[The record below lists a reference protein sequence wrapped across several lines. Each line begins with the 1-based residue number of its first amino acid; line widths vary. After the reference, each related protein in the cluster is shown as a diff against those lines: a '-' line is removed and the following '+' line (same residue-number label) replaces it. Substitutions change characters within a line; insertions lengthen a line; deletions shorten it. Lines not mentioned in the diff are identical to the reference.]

1 MTTMAS
7 QITSLTIVYSM
18 VYSDADQRKHQ
29 SSASLAFVRGIHQGP
44 VNSWTNGQLRGK
56 YFHLMTSSCH
66 ISTDREWLRYLEF
79 RWDLFAQWDLRLHL
93 SSIARLSRLTNGRF
107 SPRLYQSWESTNHHD
122 VIYWAWDRYI
132 IWYLGSMYSVNTLIM
147 VQWNYFQVF
156 VQRFF
161 TTSACS

>member
-7 QITSLTIVYSM
+7 QITSLTIVYSI
-18 VYSDADQRKHQ
+18 VYSDAAQRKHQ
-29 SSASLAFVRGIHQGP
+29 SSTSLAFV
-44 VNSWTNGQLRGK
+44 WGQLHRK
-56 YFHLMTSSCH
+56 CFHLMTSSCH
-66 ISTDREWLRYLEF
+66 ISTDREWPWYLEF

-107 SPRLYQSWESTNHHD
+107 SPRLYPSWESTNHHD

-132 IWYLGSMYSVNTLIM
+132 IWHLGSMYSVNTLIM

-161 TTSACS
+161 TTSDCS